1 MSKRFPMPIPFGWFC
16 IGYSDELAVGEVR
29 NVYYFNRDMVLFR
42 TEDGSL
48 GLTEPYCPHLGAHLG
63 HGGEVVGNSIR
74 CPFHH
79 WSYDTKGKVTDVP
92 YAKRIP
98 PRAEKA
104 TCLKVYPV
112 QEKNQAIW
120 AWYHPK
126 ELEPLFDVQ
135 EHLQLSDARWS
146 ALARHQWE
154 FDSCPQEIAENGV
167 DTAHFK
173 YIHNQE
179 NVPQGESSYDGIKRN
194 SNVFVTRTEIDESG
208 REYQRDYVTAVTQYG
223 SGQKWVDYRG
233 DIDYL
238 LIVLVTP
245 VTDEKVELRFAIS
258 HRIYAEN
265 SQQERLCREAIG
277 RHLVHG
283 GVVTDIPIWHKKIHL
298 REPLLC
304 DGDGPIMQFRKY
316 YAQFY
321 VGGPYG
327 ADKSDGETEARISL
341 VS

>member
-1 MSKRFPMPIPFGWFC
+1 MSKRFPMPMPFGWFC

-92 YAKRIP
+92 YAKRMP

-104 TCLKVYPV
+104 PCLKVYPV

-120 AWYHPK
+120 AWYHPQ

-135 EHLQLSDARWS
+135 EHSQLRDARWS

-265 SQQERLCREAIG
+265 SQQERLCREATG

-283 GVVTDIPIWHKKIHL
+283 GVVTDIPVWNKKIHL

-327 ADKSDGETEARISL
+327 ADKSDGETEARKSL